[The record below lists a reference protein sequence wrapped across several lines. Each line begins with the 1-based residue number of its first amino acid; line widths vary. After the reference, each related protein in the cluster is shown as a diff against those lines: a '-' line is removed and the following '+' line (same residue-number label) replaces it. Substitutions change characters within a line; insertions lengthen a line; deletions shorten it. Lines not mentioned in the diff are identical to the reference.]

1 MGGRAEAF
9 LGLIL
14 LSCYYFVLLYI
25 RSMMTFSGS
34 LPFGSRDHLHT
45 PSGVVYEQERPFLRR
60 TRQALFWLFMLL
72 LLCQMYRGGVHSTIF
87 FYFFFVHFGAF
98 LLLSG
103 SSYTQKVSGDRFFFE
118 RLKASFLLVKK
129 LCYYYFC
136 YIFTLRVFPSILGG
150 QLTPKDAKRPVVFRT
165 CRGPFSRYYTA
176 FSVGRRSV

>member
-129 LCYYYFC
+129 LCII
-136 YIFTLRVFPSILGG
+136 IFAISLHFASFLLFSGVNSHPKMPRDRSFFGRVEARLVAIIL
-150 QLTPKDAKRPVVFRT
+150 LLV
-165 CRGPFSRYYTA
+165 
-176 FSVGRRSV
+176 